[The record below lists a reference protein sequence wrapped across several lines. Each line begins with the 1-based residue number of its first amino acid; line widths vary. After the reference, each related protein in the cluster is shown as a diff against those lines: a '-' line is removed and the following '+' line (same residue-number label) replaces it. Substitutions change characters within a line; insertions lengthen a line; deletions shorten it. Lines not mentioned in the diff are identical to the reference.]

1 MYRGCVYIPREPQL
15 RHDIVHAHHDTVV
28 TGHPGQWKTLEL
40 VSCNYW
46 WPGISHYVA
55 SYVAGC
61 NTCNHCKSFP
71 MQKVGKLTPNRIPTH
86 HWEVIS
92 VDTIRELPESKGY
105 NAILVVVDRLSK
117 HIHAVPTITT
127 VDSTGVAHLFL
138 EHVWRH
144 HRLPEA
150 VISDRGSTFVSNFS
164 RELAALIDPT
174 HPLYCIPPAD
184 GQTDGVSKPGD

>member
-1 MYRGCVYIPREPQL
+1 MLQLDEWERDGNLVMYRGCMYVPKDPQL
-15 RHDIVHAHHDTVV
+15 CHDIVHAHHDSVM
-28 TGHPGQWKTLEL
+28 TGHPGRWKILEL

-61 NTCNHCKSFP
+61 DACNHCKSFL

-86 HWEVIS
+86 CWEVIS
-92 VDTIRELPESKGY
+92 VDTIRELLESKGY

-117 HIHAVPTITT
+117 HIHAMPTVTT
-127 VDSTGVAHLFL
+127 VDSAGVAHLFL

-144 HRLPEA
+144 HGLLEA
-150 VISDRGSTFVSNFS
+150 VISDRGSAFISNFS
-164 RELAALIDPT
+164 RELATFLNI
-174 HPLYCIPPAD
+174 
-184 GQTDGVSKPGD
+184 